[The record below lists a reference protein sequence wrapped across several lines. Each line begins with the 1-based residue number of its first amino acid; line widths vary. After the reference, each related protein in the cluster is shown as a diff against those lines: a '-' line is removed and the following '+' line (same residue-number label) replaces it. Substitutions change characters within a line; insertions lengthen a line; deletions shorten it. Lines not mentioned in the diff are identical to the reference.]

1 MKYET
6 ITLSKFLSRTVGLGG
21 SDLKKITHLDAKI
34 LFPQLKRSTF
44 EYVNNH
50 PEAIT
55 RGKILMV
62 SDGKTVIPYYVP
74 TIEKEFDFHE
84 IDVEHDE
91 PKKINNERY
100 DYTAMSIYELKQLLN
115 TRFNSYRNSR
125 EARRELEK
133 RGVVLTKK
141 YNRNEIKK
149 MKEDEE

>member
-6 ITLSKFLSRTVGLGG
+6 ITLSKFLSRTLGLGG
-21 SDLKKITHLDAKI
+21 SDLKKISHLDAKI

-44 EYVNNH
+44 EYVNKH
-50 PEAIT
+50 PEEII

-62 SDGKTVIPYYVP
+62 SDGRTVIPYYVP
-74 TIEKEFDFHE
+74 TLETKLDFYEVKIERE
-84 IDVEHDE
+84 E
-91 PKKINNERY
+91 PRKINDERY

-133 RGVVLTKK
+133 RGIVLTKK
-141 YNRNEIKK
+141 YNRNEIKR

>member
-6 ITLSKFLSRTVGLGG
+6 ITLSKFLSRTLGLGG
-21 SDLKKITHLDAKI
+21 SDLKKITHLDVKV

-55 RGKILMV
+55 CGKILMV

-84 IDVEHDE
+84 IEVEHEE
-91 PKKINNERY
+91 PRKINDERY
-100 DYTAMSIYELKQLLN
+100 DYTTMSIYELKQLLN

-141 YNRNEIKK
+141 YNRNEIKR

>member
-6 ITLSKFLSRTVGLGG
+6 ITLSKFLSRTLGLGG
-21 SDLKKITHLDAKI
+21 SDLKKISHLDAKI

-44 EYVNNH
+44 EYVNKH
-50 PEAIT
+50 PEEIT
-55 RGKILMV
+55 CGKILMV
-62 SDGKTVIPYYVP
+62 SDGRTVIPYYVP
-74 TIEKEFDFHE
+74 TLETKLDFYEVKIERE
-84 IDVEHDE
+84 E
-91 PKKINNERY
+91 PRKINDERY

-133 RGVVLTKK
+133 RGIVLTKK
-141 YNRNEIKK
+141 YNRNEIKR

>member
-1 MKYET
+1 
-6 ITLSKFLSRTVGLGG
+6 
-21 SDLKKITHLDAKI
+21 
-34 LFPQLKRSTF
+34 
-44 EYVNNH
+44 
-50 PEAIT
+50 
-55 RGKILMV
+55 MV

-74 TIEKEFDFHE
+74 TIEEEFDFHE

-91 PKKINNERY
+91 PKKINDERY